1 MLLLAVPVVASAILE
16 ETQIQACVHD
26 TGGNTKIVPVGT
38 ECGDNASPVLWN
50 RQGPAGADGVS
61 GYQVFAV
68 PETQQDAPA
77 GGLVEVEAACP
88 VGKVPL
94 GSGFASIGSARLGG
108 FEVEY
113 SIPSGNVWVVAWRNV
128 TDARQA
134 ANFEAF
140 GICAVVGVAGRA
152 APDLRVGSLVGAAS
166 LRFSCIASV
175 RAVAG

>member
-1 MLLLAVPVVASAILE
+1 
-16 ETQIQACVHD
+16 VHD
-26 TGGNTKIVPVGT
+26 TGGNAKIVPVGT

-108 FEVEY
+108 FEVEE
-113 SIPSGNVWVVAWRNV
+113 SIPSENVWVVAWRNV
-128 TDARQA
+128 TTRVRPPTSRRSVSAPSWGSRTR
-134 ANFEAF
+134 
-140 GICAVVGVAGRA
+140 GAG
-152 APDLRVGSLVGAAS
+152 PSCWLVGRRRLFALLMHRQRTGGS
-166 LRFSCIASV
+166 RVIPQIRCFLRTYERQIT
-175 RAVAG
+175 